1 MELTEK
7 FERIEERWHL
17 TIEKDR
23 IKSISFS
30 REVGRAV
37 RVIVDG
43 KAGFASAVGKGFEE
57 IENAA
62 KKLIKISGEELDS
75 FPCPKKLKVPKI
87 YDCRVEDFSPEDLKN
102 LGDEMLESAKKCSI
116 ASGVLDVEKVE
127 TMIENPEFQGGY
139 AETTFFAFVEV
150 VGDGNA
156 YNYAQSRKLDIDI
169 GEVVNGA
176 EELAKKPVESISGD
190 MEVVL
195 SPVAVNQLLS
205 HTLYPAFSAENVAK
219 GRSPIKAGLDFG
231 WNFSVFDD
239 PTLDWGLN
247 SYPFDDEGAEAT
259 MRELYSEGVGSLL
272 SNWKFSKIMK
282 VQPGNA
288 LREESTSYPVIAP
301 SNVVLN
307 IEVDRSIEFNGN
319 ADSGALYVHSLVGAH
334 TANPVNGDFSVECN
348 NAFLRGKPVRAMLYG
363 NVYEVLKHV
372 VCQSEPRQVDNTVC
386 GNILFER
393 GVFSVV

>member
-1 MELTEK
+1 MELTER

-87 YDCRVEDFSPEDLKN
+87 YDCRVEDFSPEDLKS
-102 LGDEMLESAKKCSI
+102 LGDEMLESVKKCSI
-116 ASGVLDVEKVE
+116 ASGVLDVERVE
-127 TMIENPEFQGGY
+127 TTIENPEFQGSY
-139 AETTFFAFVEV
+139 AETTSFAFVEV

-156 YNYAQSRKLDIDI
+156 YSYAQSRKLDMDV
-169 GEVVNGA
+169 EKVVNEA
-176 EELAKKPVESISGD
+176 EELAKKPVESVSGD

-205 HTLYPAFSAENVAK
+205 YTLYPAFSAENVVK
-219 GRSPIKAGLDFG
+219 GRSPVKAGIDFG
-231 WNFSVFDD
+231 WNFRVFDD
-239 PTLDWGLN
+239 PALDWGLN
-247 SYPFDDEGAEAT
+247 SYPFDDEGAGAT
-259 MRELYSEGVGSLL
+259 TRELYSEGVKSLL
-272 SNWKFSKIMK
+272 SNWRFSKIMK
-282 VQPGNA
+282 VPPGNA
-288 LREESTSYPVIAP
+288 LREESTSYPAIAP
-301 SNVVLN
+301 SNVVLD
-307 IEVDRSIEFNGN
+307 IEVDRSAELNGE
-319 ADSGALYVHSLVGAH
+319 DSGVLYVHSLVGAH
-334 TANPVNGDFSVECN
+334 TANPVSGDFSVECN

-372 VCQSEPRQVDNTVC
+372 VCQSKPRQVDNTVC
-386 GNILFER
+386 GNVLFEK
-393 GVFSVV
+393 GAFSVV